1 MEHKVVFSS
10 DIHGNET
17 QYAKLV
23 DYAERERAKTLI
35 IGGDIAPKGMPIRDF
50 IQGQREFL
58 RGRFRQFF
66 ERLRLRRPDMSIFII
81 MGNDD
86 VAVNM
91 DVLEEVDP
99 ELFRVI
105 HGVRARINDEYEI
118 VGYPYVPM
126 THVRL
131 KDWDKFDVSDYP
143 ERFRQA
149 EIDKKGE
156 WNLRALRSVR
166 RRKGLMH
173 WPPFAPYFEFESSDL
188 NPDDATRDSIERDL
202 ANPVFTERARK
213 TVYVMHAPPY
223 GTNLD
228 QAGTGYHVGSV
239 AERMFIERWQ
249 PHATLHGHIHETV
262 RRSGDFRER
271 IGDTMSLC
279 SGNRP
284 IGDDLALV
292 TFDLAHPEAAQR
304 LII

>member
-17 QYAKLV
+17 QYAKLC
-23 DYAERERAKTLI
+23 DYTEREDAQTLI
-35 IGGDIAPKGMPIRDF
+35 IGGDIAPKGMPVCDF
-50 IQGQREFL
+50 IQGQRDFL
-58 RGRFRQFF
+58 RGRFRRFF
-66 ERLRLRRPDMSIFII
+66 ERLKSRRPDINIFII

-86 VAVNM
+86 VAVNL

-105 HGVRARINDEYEI
+105 HGVRARINEKYEI
-118 VGYPYVPM
+118 VGYPYVPI

-131 KDWDKFDVSDYP
+131 KDWDKFDVAQYP
-143 ERFRQA
+143 EGFRQA
-149 EIDKKGE
+149 EIDKKNE
-156 WNLRALRSVR
+156 WNLRALKSVKR
-166 RRKGLMH
+166 RRGLMP
-173 WPPFAPYFEFESSDL
+173 WPLFSTYFEFESSTL
-188 NPDDATRDSIERDL
+188 NPADAEKDSIERDL
-202 ANPVFTERARK
+202 ANPVFTERAGK

-228 QAGTGYHVGSV
+228 QAGVGYHVGSV
-239 AERMFIERWQ
+239 AERMFIEREQ
-249 PHATLHGHIHETV
+249 PHVTLHGHIHGTV
-262 RRSGDFRER
+262 KRSGDFRNR

-284 IGDDLALV
+284 IGNDLALV
-292 TFDLAHPEAAQR
+292 TFALAHPEAAQR